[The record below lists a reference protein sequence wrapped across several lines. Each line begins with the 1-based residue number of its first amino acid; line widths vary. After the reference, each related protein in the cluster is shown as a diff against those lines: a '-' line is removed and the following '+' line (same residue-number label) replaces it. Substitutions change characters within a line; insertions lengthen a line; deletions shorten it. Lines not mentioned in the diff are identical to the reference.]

1 MVMVEEPESTDR
13 INLQPKANGNTT
25 PNRLSSAN
33 FDSDNE
39 SAHDANPY
47 GISRLQ
53 DNLNQKNA
61 RIAVIQSKSF
71 KMEKDWQQ
79 LLIGKVK

>member
-1 MVMVEEPESTDR
+1 MVEEPESTDR
-13 INLQPKANGNTT
+13 IDLQPKVNTT

-39 SAHDANPY
+39 SAHDANPQ

-61 RIAVIQSKSF
+61 RIAVIQSKSL
-71 KMEKDWQQ
+71 KMEKD
-79 LLIGKVK
+79 